1 MSYQNSHIGKVYYHV
16 MKGSRYILAD
26 ERNKKKLLDTVFHI
40 YQENRWRMYAFCV
53 TDDSA
58 HFMAEAETYQAVRRE
73 TGRACDE
80 FFQRCGEKIPRIGG
94 IMRGFAAANTGSW
107 ILRGKPPACSRYIH
121 RLPLEEG
128 YAARPEDY
136 WWSSYNTYAGN
147 YEWEQ
152 VDCRMVL
159 QFFSLN
165 PEKARKKLV
174 FYTCGS
180 IIENESFLKK

>member
-94 IMRGFAAANTGSW
+94 IMPGFAAANTGSW
-107 ILRGKPPACSRYIH
+107 ILRGKPPA
-121 RLPLEEG
+121 
-128 YAARPEDY
+128 AADISTVSLWRKAMRPDRRITGGAAIILTQETM
-136 WWSSYNTYAGN
+136 NGN
-147 YEWEQ
+147 
-152 VDCRMVL
+152 R
-159 QFFSLN
+159 
-165 PEKARKKLV
+165 
-174 FYTCGS
+174 
-180 IIENESFLKK
+180 

>member
-80 FFQRCGEKIPRIGG
+80 FFRRCGEKIPHVGG
-94 IMRGFAAANTGSW
+94 TVPGLCGCGYRELDSSWKAAC
-107 ILRGKPPACSRYIH
+107 CSRYIH

-159 QFFSLN
+159 QYFSLN
-165 PEKARKKLV
+165 PEKARKKMI

-180 IIENESFLKK
+180 IIKNEQFLKK